1 MATFATT
8 QSTTVEVPVELTVR
22 ESRKNP
28 DTVVVGVK
36 SNGESKR
43 AVLVRVLPDGNVRVR
58 TLNGNPREA
67 SSNSDT
73 QSVFEFSLDEL
84 TPDA

>member
-1 MATFATT
+1 MATFNTT
-8 QSTTVEVPVELTVR
+8 QTETVEVPVELTVR
-22 ESRKNP
+22 ESRRNP

-36 SNGESKR
+36 SNGTTKR
-43 AVLVRVLPDGNVRVR
+43 VALVRVLPDGNIRLR

-73 QSVFEFSLDEL
+73 QTVFEFRLDEL
-84 TPDA
+84 TDDA